1 MSLGSQSHAH
11 LHICQSP
18 LLRIYQCLRRSFRL
32 YVIVQDLDKL
42 ECRLWWRAGEPGQK
56 ATYRAY
62 CALHSE
68 AQRRKDLELAAEVC
82 IVSPILLFLH

>member
-1 MSLGSQSHAH
+1 MLEAQ
-11 LHICQSP
+11 LP
-18 LLRIYQCLRRSFRL
+18 LVRD
-32 YVIVQDLDKL
+32 VQDLDKL

-82 IVSPILLFLH
+82 IVSPILLFLLRQARHHSGGAQVTFNLWTLQ